1 MGGATAGRPV
11 LVVERTSERRCP
23 NMLPIT
29 RHLPSTTFTMT
40 TVQKIKVRLIYCSLA
55 MPIHACHR
63 KSKMRWQ
70 VSPCFSASVTLT
82 SFTG

>member
-40 TVQKIKVRLIYCSLA
+40 TVQKIKVRLYLLFNRDAHS
-55 MPIHACHR
+55 
-63 KSKMRWQ
+63 
-70 VSPCFSASVTLT
+70 
-82 SFTG
+82 SFALS